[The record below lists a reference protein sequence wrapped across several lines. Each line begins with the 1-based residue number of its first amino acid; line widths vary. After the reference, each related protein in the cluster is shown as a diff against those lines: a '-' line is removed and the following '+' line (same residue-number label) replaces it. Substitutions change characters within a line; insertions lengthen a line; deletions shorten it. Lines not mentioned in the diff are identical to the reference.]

1 MIELYFKDTIAAI
14 STAVGEGGIGI
25 VRVSG
30 AEAISIVDQI
40 FKAYAKPKQNLKEVA
55 AYTAHYGHIIE
66 PEIEQVVDE
75 VICLVMKAPKTYTQ
89 EDIVEI
95 HCHGGSVP
103 LRKIL
108 SLVLD
113 MGARL
118 AEPGEFSK
126 RAFLNGRID
135 LSQAEAI
142 MDVITSK
149 TEAGLQVAMD
159 QLEGGLSKQIED
171 IRSKLLTLLANLEAS
186 IDFPEDE
193 IEGFSFAEV
202 EERLSEVLESVEDL
216 LATSKKGRI
225 IKEGIQTA
233 IVGRPNVGKSSLL
246 NALLRENRAIVTE
259 IPGTTRDVIE
269 EVINIQGI
277 PLKIMDTAG
286 IREAEDE
293 VEKIGVARS
302 QKFLQKADLVLLVL
316 DANLGV
322 TEEDRE
328 VMDLAADKDTIVV
341 LNKIDLESNL
351 DVETLKKELATERV
365 IEVSATEEIG
375 INDLEELISELV
387 FAGQVEAND
396 QTLVTS
402 LRHQEALEAAYEYL
416 LTVQETLAQD
426 LPADFLTIDLKAA
439 LEELGKITGDTVGED
454 IIDQIFADFCL
465 GK

>member
-1 MIELYFKDTIAAI
+1 MYFKDTIAAI